1 MSNNMKSISGL
12 QGVSISFTDYPDYL
26 LIKDLP
32 GHKSGCI
39 FSIGK
44 NYIYYISYDPDDWK
58 EDSVKSKDFVP
69 EKDSLIRFNKYTM
82 SNNPEWFKPIS
93 VKEMRELKIDRIL
106 K

>member
-1 MSNNMKSISGL
+1 MSGIHPRIVTT
-12 QGVSISFTDYPDYL
+12 QGIYVHDPDYL

-69 EKDSLIRFNKYTM
+69 FLILGYFLYRTLLYFGLNL
-82 SNNPEWFKPIS
+82 
-93 VKEMRELKIDRIL
+93 LKR
-106 K
+106 